1 MKKWRFI
8 PNQNSTIVGINDA
21 GIETFTANMNRSLVR
36 EIIQNSLDAIIP
48 GSKDPVSVEFELF
61 KLDRAQIPDI
71 ENLHLVMKKCM
82 DSNVDEPDAY
92 KFFENANKVLS
103 QSQIDVLRIS
113 DHNTIG
119 LEGSDTCEK
128 GTSWSRLVKEN
139 GSSNKGQN
147 SGGSFGIGKSAAFA
161 CSDLRTVFYSSLDTK
176 QLKSNFGVAKLVSYQ
191 DEAMGWTTG
200 VGYYSENEQFVAI
213 PELAE
218 FDPSYERKDSGTD
231 IYVLGMH
238 NSAEFR
244 DAFVQAVLLDFLVSL
259 VKGKLI
265 VNIQGEI
272 IDKKSLPKYMAE
284 LNPYQSEDIKA
295 LLEYYHLL
303 TSSDLKIV
311 KISLD
316 SKVYGKKYGFEDGE
330 CVLYLKENEGYNR
343 KVLITRSAGM
353 RILEQNRISGS
364 IEFTGVLIIEGMQMN
379 ETFKAMEV
387 PSHDAWEPGRCRG
400 EEKYYT
406 NVLNDFKKY
415 IKACVKD
422 SFGKVSSDSID
433 AIGAS
438 DFLPDKIE
446 EGKQPKLQKNDLSTR
461 IKKLLG
467 KSIEPTKKKTKA
479 IDLTEADLKEG
490 NSGGSGP
497 GEGPGP
503 DPGPGPHPG
512 PGPGPEPGPEP
523 GPHPGPNP
531 GPDGKKTGEKIKY
544 KEIPV
549 KKRLVCTDLNEG
561 KYVLSFLSPSKATK
575 AKLEFSLSGE
585 QSDFDLPIHDAKII
599 SGASGTTVERTMG
612 NKIYLNNLVKGDSL
626 KIEIKVDF
634 DSYCMMEVDYYANKK

>member
-36 EIIQNSLDAIIP
+36 EIIQNSLDARIP
-48 GSKDPVSVEFELF
+48 NSKEPVSVEFELF
-61 KLDRAQIPDI
+61 ELDRARIPDV
-71 ENLHLVMKKCM
+71 ENLHSVMKKCR
-82 DSNVDEPDAY
+82 DSNIDEPDAY
-92 KFFENANKVLS
+92 RFFENAHKILS
-103 QSQIDVLRIS
+103 EPQISVLRIS

-161 CSDLRTVFYSSLDTK
+161 CSDLRTVFYSSLDMER
-176 QLKSNFGVAKLVSYQ
+176 LRSNFGVAKLVSYQ
-191 DEAMGWTTG
+191 DETMGWTTG
-200 VGYYSENEQFVAI
+200 VGYYSEDEQFVAI
-213 PELAE
+213 SELAE

-231 IYVLGMH
+231 IYILGMH
-238 NSAEFR
+238 NSTEFR
-244 DAFVQAVLLDFLVSL
+244 NAFVEAVLLDFLVSL

-272 IDKKSLPKYMAE
+272 IDKRSLPKYMAE

-295 LLEYYHLL
+295 LLDYYHLL
-303 TSSDLKIV
+303 TSPDPKILKIT
-311 KISLD
+311 LD
-316 SKVYGKKYGFEDGE
+316 SKEYGKKYGFEDGE
-330 CVLYLKENEGYNR
+330 CTLYLKENEGYNR

-364 IEFTGVLIIEGMQMN
+364 IEFTGVLIIEGMKMN
-379 ETFKAMEV
+379 EAFKAMEV

-406 NVLNDFKKY
+406 NVLNDMKRY

-422 SFGKVSSDSID
+422 SFGKISSDSID

-438 DFLPDKIE
+438 DFLPDRIE
-446 EGKQPKLQKNDLSTR
+446 ENEGSKLQKHDMSTR

-467 KSIEPTKKKTKA
+467 RSIEPTKKKSRTF
-479 IDLTEADLKEG
+479 DLTESELKDD

-503 DPGPGPHPG
+503 KPGSGPHPG
-512 PGPGPEPGPEP
+512 PGTGIEPGAEQ
-523 GPHPGPNP
+523 GTNSKLN
-531 GPDGKKTGEKIKY
+531 DATKGEKVKY

-549 KKRLVCTDLNEG
+549 KKRLVCKDFNEG
-561 KYVLSFLSPSKATK
+561 TYILSFLSPSKASNG
-575 AKLEFSLSGE
+575 KLEFSLSGE
-585 QSDFDLPIHDAKII
+585 QSDFELPICDAKIV
-599 SGASGTTVERTMG
+599 SGASGTTIERTIG
-612 NKIYLNNLVKGDSL
+612 NKIYLNDLVKGDQI
-626 KIEIKVDF
+626 KIEVKVDF
-634 DSYCMMEVDYYANKK
+634 DSYCMMEVEYYANKK

>member
-36 EIIQNSLDAIIP
+36 EIIQNSLDARIP
-48 GSKDPVSVEFELF
+48 NSKEPVTVEFQLF
-61 KLDRAQIPDI
+61 ELDRNQIPDV
-71 ENLHLVMKKCM
+71 ENLHSVIRKCR
-82 DSNVDEPDAY
+82 DSNQDEPDAY
-92 KFFENANKVLS
+92 KFFENAHKILS
-103 QSQIDVLRIS
+103 ESKISVLRIS

-161 CSDLRTVFYSSLDTK
+161 CSDLRTVFYSSLDK
-176 QLKSNFGVAKLVSYQ
+176 NHLKSNFGVAKLVSYQ
-191 DEAMGWTTG
+191 DETMGWTTG
-200 VGYYSENEQFVAI
+200 VGYYSEDERFVAI
-213 PELAE
+213 PELAR
-218 FDPSYERKDSGTD
+218 FDSSYERRDSGTD

-238 NSAEFR
+238 TSAEFR
-244 DAFVQAVLLDFLVSL
+244 NAFVQAVLLDFLVSL

-295 LLEYYHLL
+295 LLDYYHLL
-303 TSSDLKIV
+303 TSPDPKILKIT
-311 KISLD
+311 LD
-316 SKVYGKKYGFEDGE
+316 SKKYGAKYGFKDGE
-330 CVLYLKENEGYNR
+330 CTLYLKESEGYNR

-364 IEFTGVLIIEGMQMN
+364 IEFTGVLIIEGMKMN

-406 NVLNDFKKY
+406 NVLNDMKKY
-415 IKACVKD
+415 VKACVKD
-422 SFGKVSSDSID
+422 SFGKISSDSID

-438 DFLPDKIE
+438 DFLPDRIE
-446 EGKQPKLQKNDLSTR
+446 ENEETRLQKNDLSSR

-467 KSIEPTKKKTKA
+467 KSIEPTKKKA
-479 IDLTEADLKEG
+479 RMIDLTESEVEKN

-503 DPGPGPHPG
+503 KLGEGPHPG
-512 PGPGPEPGPEP
+512 PGAGIEPGADQ
-523 GPHPGPNP
+523 GSNSKLN
-531 GPDGKKTGEKIKY
+531 DTKKGEKVKY

-549 KKRLVCTDLNEG
+549 KKRLMCKNFNEG
-561 KYVLSFLSPSKATK
+561 KYVLSFMSPSKASNG
-575 AKLEFSLSGE
+575 KLKFSLSGE
-585 QSDFDLPIHDAKII
+585 QSDFELPIRDAKIV
-599 SGASGTTVERTMG
+599 SGANGTTIAQTIG
-612 NKIYLNNLVKGDSL
+612 NTIYLNNLLKGDQI
-626 KIEIKVDF
+626 KIEVEVDF
-634 DSYCMMEVDYYANKK
+634 DSYCMMEVEYYANKK